1 MDKAI
6 NIILGIIAGIV
17 LLIIGASAA
26 VGQLSEFMKEQDK
39 KHRQWIDPRN
49 DRTF

>member
-6 NIILGIIAGIV
+6 NIILGTIAGIV
-17 LLIIGASAA
+17 LLIIGALAA

-39 KHRQWIDPRN
+39 KNRQWIDPRD